1 MNRDQDLIF
10 VDTIGKSPRDFMKL
24 AEMRTIVEACG
35 GNAEIHLAISST
47 TKDKD
52 INEILDQFEPFHYK
66 SVILTKL
73 DETTRV
79 GNLVSILSQK
89 GKSLSYITD
98 GQGVPQD
105 ISRHTRA
112 KLLNSLIGF
121 GSDIQQITDKLEKK
135 YTRMRS

>member
-1 MNRDQDLIF
+1 MNRDADLIF

-24 AEMRTIVEACG
+24 AEMRSIVEACG
-35 GNAEIHLAISST
+35 ESAEIHLAISST

-52 INEILDQFEPFHYK
+52 ITEILDQFEAFHYK

-79 GNLVSILSQK
+79 GNLISILSERK
-89 GKSLSYITD
+89 KPLSYITD

-105 ISRHTRA
+105 ISRNTRA
-112 KLLNSLIGF
+112 KLLQSLKGF
-121 GSDIQQITDKLEKK
+121 NCDIEQVIAKRREKN
-135 YTRMRS
+135 TEG